1 MDTIGIMLVDDHQ
14 VVREGLR
21 RMLELE
27 PDMKI
32 VAEASS
38 GQEAILLA
46 KTHSPEVILMDIKM
60 PGMDGVEA
68 TRLLKQESPQCKVLV
83 LTLFSEY
90 LPNAI
95 KSGADGYLL
104 KDLRREELVQAI
116 RDVLDGR
123 APVRLSME
131 QGQLGELLS
140 GSFSPGQYS
149 DREMAVLKMVADGA
163 PNREIAQQLAMSE
176 ATVKRILRQASEKL
190 GARNRSEAVAEAMKR
205 NLL

>member
-1 MDTIGIMLVDDHQ
+1 M
-14 VVREGLR
+14 VREGLR
-21 RMLELE
+21 RMLELA
-27 PDMKI
+27 PDMRI

-38 GQEAILLA
+38 GQEALLLA
-46 KTHSPEVILMDIKM
+46 RTHSPQIILMDIKM

-68 TRLLKQESPQCKVLV
+68 TRLLKQEVPQCKVLV
-83 LTLFSEY
+83 LTLFNEY

-95 KSGADGYLL
+95 QSGADGYMI
-104 KDLRREELVQAI
+104 KDVRREELVQGI

-123 APVRLSME
+123 SPVRLSME

-140 GSFSPGQYS
+140 GSFSPYQYS
-149 DREMAVLKMVADGA
+149 DREMAVLRMVADGS

-176 ATVKRILRQASEKL
+176 ATVKRVLRQASEKL